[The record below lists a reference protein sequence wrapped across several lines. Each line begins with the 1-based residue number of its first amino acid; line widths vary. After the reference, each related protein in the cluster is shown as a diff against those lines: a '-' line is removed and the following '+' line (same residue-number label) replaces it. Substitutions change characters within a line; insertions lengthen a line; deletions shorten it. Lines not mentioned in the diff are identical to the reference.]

1 MRSHCSAVSNAAK
14 HQQFPRKT
22 GTEYLSYLKP
32 LQLLWMEGMQN
43 ISFKSREGSGTC
55 RMSKSLSG
63 ESSSHNLRHLDSINI
78 PFVISSHNELRDCG
92 LLPVPHLSISIVNK
106 PSDLDTIG
114 LLETAEPLR
123 VRRSLCISGLP
134 GMHNETL
141 YQ

>member
-1 MRSHCSAVSNAAK
+1 MCSHCSAVSNSK
-14 HQQFPRKT
+14 
-22 GTEYLSYLKP
+22 YLNYLKP

-63 ESSSHNLRHLDSINI
+63 ESSSHNIRHLDSINI

-106 PSDLDTIG
+106 PSSDLDTIG
-114 LLETAEPLR
+114 LPDRNSRASQ
-123 VRRSLCISGLP
+123 SLYAFQACQGCIMRP
-134 GMHNETL
+134 CINK
-141 YQ
+141 